1 MILPQMTDDEKGYQA
16 FRIRDLAK
24 RWAYKFREEVL
35 PKFDKAFKYPYSLF
49 KKHDDGYG
57 NEWTLLFCLPCKE
70 DKKRGRMRALCFTT
84 YNVEKKDKKGR
95 MKFDGNTGKGVILFD
110 PLTLWCASKENRMGG
125 GVMEFL
131 PHVLHRYTERYLKP
145 LGKEN
150 ISTDKKIAS
159 IAARWKYF
167 DVGGDE
173 YSQKHNDKG
182 ILAYDVFLKGGG
194 MLRGQMSN
202 PIYVK
207 FFTYVSDDQ
216 LYENQRETQQK
227 ITNEYYSLLREGKLV
242 IKEKKK
248 PPPY

>member
-1 MILPQMTDDEKGYQA
+1 MA
-16 FRIRDLAK
+16 RCK
-24 RWAYKFREEVL
+24 RTAYEGTQR
-35 PKFDKAFKYPYSLF
+35 
-49 KKHDDGYG
+49 
-57 NEWTLLFCLPCKE
+57 TLQ
-70 DKKRGRMRALCFTT
+70 RA
-84 YNVEKKDKKGR
+84 
-95 MKFDGNTGKGVILFD
+95 
-110 PLTLWCASKENRMGG
+110 
-125 GVMEFL
+125 
-131 PHVLHRYTERYLKP
+131 
-145 LGKEN
+145 
-150 ISTDKKIAS
+150 
-159 IAARWKYF
+159 YF

-227 ITNEYYSLLREGKLV
+227 ISNEYYSLLREGKLV